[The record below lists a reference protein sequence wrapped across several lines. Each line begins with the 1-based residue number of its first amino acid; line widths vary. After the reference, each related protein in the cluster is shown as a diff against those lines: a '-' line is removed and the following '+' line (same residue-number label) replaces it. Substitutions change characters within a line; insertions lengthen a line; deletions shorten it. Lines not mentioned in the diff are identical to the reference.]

1 MIALERETVRLLE
14 RVDLGRFC
22 GVRFG
27 VLRKSAEVCGGW
39 KRGLR
44 KSSNPLRE
52 RDNFRRGFAKVGGCL
67 RKLIVLLAWM
77 RKSSLV
83 YDDIPQSALTIAT
96 VKQLGFLSD

>member
-1 MIALERETVRLLE
+1 MALEGEAVRPLE
-14 RVDLGRFC
+14 RVDLGCVF

-27 VLRKSAEVCGGW
+27 VLRKSAEVCGSW

-44 KSSNPLRE
+44 KSLNPLRE

-96 VKQLGFLSD
+96 VKQLVVLGD